1 MTLKVNGKII
11 PETAILNEL
20 KRLLDFYSQHL
31 SRAELGKHA
40 DELVE
45 KAREHAVGTQLLI
58 DEVKRRHVEV
68 PDADVDKAVHGME
81 QRVGG
86 GDKLVGL
93 LAKQGLTME
102 QFRGSVRAG
111 KQLDQLV
118 ARITSAVPDFT
129 DDELRAY
136 YEEHSERYATPD
148 QVQVRHILIKPAS
161 EREEDRAT
169 TRSLLLSLRHKA
181 MEGDDF
187 PVLAAAHS
195 ECPSG
200 KDAGGDLGWIVR
212 GTTLPEFDNIIFGMD
227 IGEISDVVETP
238 AGFHIVEKM
247 DEAMGEPM
255 AFEEVKERIRELL
268 THERKG
274 KALSEYVEKLRSKAV
289 IEDVPEGGQDIWER
303 VFDSFL
309 DGQKPS

>member
-1 MTLKVNGKII
+1 MTLKVNGKSI
-11 PETAILNEL
+11 PEAAILNEL

-31 SRAELGKHA
+31 SRAEVGKHA

-58 DEVKRRHVEV
+58 DEVKRRHIEV
-68 PDADVDKAVHGME
+68 PEAEVDKGVQGMA

-86 GDKLVGL
+86 ADQLVVL
-93 LAKQGLTME
+93 LTKQGLTMD
-102 QFRGSVRAG
+102 QFRASVRAG

-118 ARITSAVPDFT
+118 NRVTSGVQDISEE
-129 DDELRAY
+129 ELRAY
-136 YEEHSERYATPD
+136 YEEHQERYATPD
-148 QVQVRHILIKPAS
+148 QVQVRHILVKPAS
-161 EREEDRAT
+161 DREDDKAT

-181 MEGDDF
+181 MEGEDF
-187 PVLAAAHS
+187 SGLAAVHS

-200 KDAGGDLGWIVR
+200 KEAGGDLGWIVR

-227 IGEISDVVETP
+227 IGEISDVVETS
-238 AGFHIVEKM
+238 AGFHIVEKT

-255 AFEEVKERIRELL
+255 TFDQVKERIHELL
-268 THERKG
+268 IHERKG
-274 KALSEYVEKLRSKAV
+274 KALSEYVDQLRGKAE